1 MIFWDQGRHRFPSL
15 WCAILRPVVD
25 AFPRPSTERHN
36 MVGNESAAARWPFT
50 SCSERCTLE
59 RLRLNRAETERLATK
74 RGGGTL
80 SAVTDGEARR
90 ARTHFWEKPSLLD
103 RCYPA
108 WQGRPALRLEADRPR

>member
-1 MIFWDQGRHRFPSL
+1 
-15 WCAILRPVVD
+15 
-25 AFPRPSTERHN
+25 

-108 WQGRPALRLEADRPR
+108 WQGRPALRLEADRPRADAPPRLAQGQPLHAVQAEGEPDG